1 MAAPAYDEK
10 WAKLES
16 ILGKFESL
24 AVAFSGGVDSTFLL
38 AAARRIV
45 GENVLAVTAQ
55 SPIHPQREKTAA
67 AEIAKTLKAKH
78 VTLASAELDIEEF
91 RANPADKCYIC
102 KKHVLA
108 AIFEVASDQ
117 GIRHV
122 AHGANVDDLGDYRPG
137 FKAAEEM
144 GVIAPLVD
152 AGFTKDDIRRFSK
165 KMHLATW
172 DKPSM
177 ACLASR
183 FPYGTPITREAL
195 KMVEKAEDYLLDMG
209 VNTCRVRHH
218 GRVARI
224 ELSLDDMS
232 LLQNDTVRKKIIRKF
247 KEIGYAYIAVDLEGY
262 VQGSMNRDIEVK
274 GPAE

>member
-1 MAAPAYDEK
+1 MAAPTQDKK

-16 ILGKFESL
+16 ILGNFESL

-38 AAARRIV
+38 AAARRII
-45 GENVLAVTAQ
+45 GENVVAVTAE

-67 AEIAKTLKAKH
+67 AEIAKSLKAKH
-78 VTLASAELDIEEF
+78 ITLVSDELDLEEF
-91 RANPADKCYIC
+91 RANPVDKCYIC
-102 KKHVLA
+102 KKHVLT
-108 AIFEVASDQ
+108 AIFQIASDH

-137 FKAAEEM
+137 LRAAEEM
-144 GVIAPLVD
+144 GVIAPLID

-183 FPYGTPITREAL
+183 FPYGTPITRKAL
-195 KMVEKAEDYLLDMG
+195 QMVEKAEDYLLDIG
-209 VNTCRVRHH
+209 VKTCRVRHH
-218 GRVARI
+218 GNVARI
-224 ELSLDDMS
+224 ELSPDDMA
-232 LLQNDTVRKKIIRKF
+232 LLLNDASRKKIIRKF
-247 KEIGYAYIAVDLEGY
+247 KEVGYAYIALDLEGY
-262 VQGSMNRDIEVK
+262 VQGSMNRDIEV
-274 GPAE
+274 